1 MRTAPEKIID
11 FHTHIMPAF
20 DDGPADCK
28 TAAQMLVK
36 LYEQGVT
43 HAVSTSH
50 FYRYD
55 ESISDFIARRDKAYS
70 ELRSYLSAERITHIP
85 EIIMGAEVYFTTAL
99 ANDPDLERLCISG
112 TDYILIEMPY
122 TQLTQNVTDSFRSL
136 AACGRVRPVLAH
148 IERYAAY
155 AGEETLFELLDIAP
169 AQINCDSI
177 MSAPSFRLASKLLK
191 SGGIAA
197 LGSDCHNLGSRVPRF
212 SEARKKLSRKIGAG
226 VFNDLMDT
234 SAAILEN
241 KDI

>member
-11 FHTHIMPAF
+11 FHTHILPAF
-20 DDGPADCK
+20 DDGPTDCK

-43 HAVSTSH
+43 HAVSSSH

-55 ESISDFIARRDKAYS
+55 ESISDFIARRTKAYS
-70 ELRSYLSAERITHIP
+70 ELCSYISAESITHIP

-99 ANDPDLERLCISG
+99 INDPDLERLCIAG
-112 TDYILIEMPY
+112 TDYILIELPY
-122 TQLTQNVTDSFRSL
+122 TQLTRNVTDSFRSL
-136 AACGRVRPVLAH
+136 ASCGRVRPVLAH
-148 IERYAAY
+148 LERYAAY

-169 AQINCDSI
+169 AQINCESI

-191 SGGIAA
+191 SGGVAA
-197 LGSDCHNLGSRVPRF
+197 MGSDCHNLGQRVPRF
-212 SEARKKLSRKIGAG
+212 SEARKKLSRKLGAG
-226 VFNDLMDT
+226 VFSDLMDT

>member
-20 DDGPADCK
+20 DDGPTDCK

-99 ANDPDLERLCISG
+99 ANDPDLEKLCISG
-112 TDYILIEMPY
+112 TDYILIESPIHSLHRMSP
-122 TQLTQNVTDSFRSL
+122 TASRALPPAVVCVPFLPILKDMRHMQVRKLFSSFSTSL
-136 AACGRVRPVLAH
+136 PHR
-148 IERYAAY
+148 
-155 AGEETLFELLDIAP
+155 
-169 AQINCDSI
+169 
-177 MSAPSFRLASKLLK
+177 
-191 SGGIAA
+191 
-197 LGSDCHNLGSRVPRF
+197 
-212 SEARKKLSRKIGAG
+212 
-226 VFNDLMDT
+226 
-234 SAAILEN
+234 
-241 KDI
+241 

>member
-1 MRTAPEKIID
+1 MTVFLWHSAGTTEK
-11 FHTHIMPAF
+11 
-20 DDGPADCK
+20 
-28 TAAQMLVK
+28 
-36 LYEQGVT
+36 
-43 HAVSTSH
+43 
-50 FYRYD
+50 
-55 ESISDFIARRDKAYS
+55 
-70 ELRSYLSAERITHIP
+70 
-85 EIIMGAEVYFTTAL
+85 
-99 ANDPDLERLCISG
+99 LCISG
-112 TDYILIEMPY
+112 TDYILIELPY

-177 MSAPSFRLASKLLK
+177 LSAPSFRLASKLLK